1 MRHPT
6 GRVRFTSI
14 NKIITIIA
22 ILSSIL
28 ITTAKIVITITNLH
42 HQAVFL
48 VGNIAGSLI
57 AFLAFVAFLNGVLSW
72 YYRHVLTLNESLG
85 DIQPLFL
92 IEFSSG

>member
-1 MRHPT
+1 MQRPT
-6 GRVRFTSI
+6 GQVRFTSI
-14 NKIITIIA
+14 IKIITIIA

-28 ITTAKIVITITNLH
+28 IAIAKIVTIYRHHNHESSSPKSHQVPNFETRSQKC

-72 YYRHVLTLNESLG
+72 
-85 DIQPLFL
+85 
-92 IEFSSG
+92 